1 MEREKNMEKIRNVII
16 KIKEDTYTRILI
28 ELIIGTLL
36 FNVNNVIGIMFVA
49 LMVIEIIFSNTE
61 NSLYIYIFLSFFDE
75 VLQNKYLG
83 GSISRIFMV
92 VIAIKLLFHLL

>member
-1 MEREKNMEKIRNVII
+1 MEKIRNVII

-92 VIAIKLLFHLL
+92 VIAIKLLFNIIK